1 MSVFKPNPKYDV
13 DRRGLPVPS
22 AANDTLREAAHKK
35 KRNLTATRVITFD
48 DRRRTSYLTG
58 FQKRRQERRRRGYL
72 QKLDAERNERLEL
85 RRERR
90 REQIDLLLTNRNEL
104 FTDAP
109 SVPEIDTDA
118 SAAQK
123 KKRKRAG
130 LEEPTVQRYEGDDV
144 TATVVVEPLGSV
156 RNSVLEVDALLNRSM
171 RVSRI
176 NDARRQEAQEAKE
189 KRRSDARRRVAGS
202 MKRKQER
209 EKRQRISGL

>member
-1 MSVFKPNPKYDV
+1 MSSSLMRP
-13 DRRGLPVPS
+13 
-22 AANDTLREAAHKK
+22 A
-35 KRNLTATRVITFD
+35 
-48 DRRRTSYLTG
+48 
-58 FQKRRQERRRRGYL
+58 
-72 QKLDAERNERLEL
+72 
-85 RRERR
+85 
-90 REQIDLLLTNRNEL
+90 
-104 FTDAP
+104 
-109 SVPEIDTDA
+109 VPEIDTDA

-189 KRRSDARRRVAGS
+189 KRRCRCASSRRRFNEAQAGA
-202 MKRKQER
+202 R
-209 EKRQRISGL
+209 ETTTHQWSLN

>member
-1 MSVFKPNPKYDV
+1 MSVFKANAKYDV

-22 AANDTLREAAHKK
+22 AANDTLRESAHKK

-48 DRRRTSYLTG
+48 ERRRTKYLTG

-72 QKLDAERNERLEL
+72 QKLDAERNEKLEL

-90 REQIDLLLTNRNEL
+90 REQIDLLLSNRNEL

-109 SVPEIDTDA
+109 TVPELDT
-118 SAAQK
+118 AAESK
-123 KKRKRAG
+123 SKKRKRG
-130 LEEPTVQRYEGDDV
+130 VEEPSVQRYEGDDV

-171 RVSRI
+171 RVSRL
-176 NDARRQEAQEAKE
+176 NEERRQEATAAKE
-189 KRRSDARRRVAGS
+189 KRRADARRRVAGS
-202 MKRKQER
+202 IKRKQER
-209 EKRQRISGL
+209 DKRRRIQGL